1 MMLSTKAR
9 YAVMAMVYLAAKD
22 ENGKPVSLSQIAESQ
37 NISLSFLE
45 QIFILLRGSG
55 LVKSVRGPGG
65 GYSLARGSEIITV
78 SDVIMAVEEPI
89 KMTRCGEKTSAGCLH
104 DKSRC
109 LTHDL
114 WEGLGEMIHEYFR
127 NVSLKDVCE
136 RRVVRKGAVFPANQ
150 PLNMQEKIMEF
161 AVGK

>member
-9 YAVMAMVYLAAKD
+9 YAVMAMVYLAGQE

-65 GYSLARGSEIITV
+65 GYCLTRASDGISV
-78 SDVIMAVEEPI
+78 SDVILSVEEPM
-89 KMTRCGEKTSAGCLH
+89 KMTRCAEKNSSGCLH

-114 WEGLGEMIHEYFR
+114 WEGLSEMIHEYFR
-127 NVSLKDVCE
+127 SVSLKDVRE
-136 RRVVRKGAVFPANQ
+136 RRVVRKGAVFPASSVGT
-150 PLNMQEKIMEF
+150 MQEKILEF